1 MRAQPVYGALGDV
14 SRAAAGRR
22 RARLPRGALQSS
34 LVIDPDTPRF
44 SVRGGYATAGG
55 GVGWG
60 WFERCGTGVNVRFT
74 PSTGRFE
81 GTFLGI
87 SVAWGSDQWRA

>member
-1 MRAQPVYGALGDV
+1 M
-14 SRAAAGRR
+14 
-22 RARLPRGALQSS
+22 
-34 LVIDPDTPRF
+34 IDPDTPRF